1 MTEFFAEIQEFLA
14 GRKTYI
20 TSLSLIIYG
29 LAQWAEPGGTW
40 AEPIASGADP
50 MQLVLE
56 GLGLGTLRAGITKT
70 NGS

>member
-1 MTEFFAEIQEFLA
+1 MSDFLDEIQEFLN

-20 TSLSLIIYG
+20 TSLALIVYG
-29 LAQWAEPGGTW
+29 IAQFADPGGTW

-56 GLGLGTLRAGITKT
+56 GLGLGTLRAGIAK
-70 NGS
+70 NGG